1 MRVMVMVKAASNSEA
16 RMAGTDLQ
24 TAMGQFNQELIRAG
38 VLLAGD
44 ALQPSSRGKWVRFS
58 GGKRL
63 VTDGPFAD
71 TKEVVAGYWL
81 WQVKSMQEALEWV
94 RRCPDPMPGEE
105 AEIEIRSVI
114 EAEDLVKPRAPGLQ
128 RRCKV

>member
-1 MRVMVMVKAASNSEA
+1 MVKAASNSEA